1 METQSV
7 AAISENSPAPPIP
20 AGGPCAGTL
29 ITVQSDDQISSSQHV
44 RKPSCRHAGKPSCQ
58 RARMATRPLA
68 GAAFCQSESTGV
80 SRSARSSC
88 LRHATSTRRAL
99 GQAICPDDIAPP
111 SRSFWERRGRTRMP
125 ICAQPAFLAYHS
137 FSRVPANV
145 LIDAPEHGHGARDP
159 ASPDSS
165 TCQIMQLR
173 GFSQWQQSGE
183 APLRD

>member
-1 METQSV
+1 MRERS
-7 AAISENSPAPPIP
+7 SRCSPMIRFLHPNTSAS
-20 AGGPCAGTL
+20 L
-29 ITVQSDDQISSSQHV
+29 
-44 RKPSCRHAGKPSCQ
+44 HAGMPASLRASAPAWR
-58 RARMATRPLA
+58 RARMATRALP
-68 GAAFCQSESTGV
+68 GAVFCQSESTGV

-111 SRSFWERRGRTRMP
+111 SRSFWKRRGRTRMP